1 MHSTPL
7 PYTAPSCS
15 RQQKIEDCLFENMLK
30 QPYESIKV
38 ADLCRQQHIS
48 RKTFYDYFN
57 SKNACLCSYIDRI
70 IRDAILHTN
79 TAVLDDPDPKKSAV
93 IFLDY
98 WKQQKTF
105 LDLIQQNDLYGLFLM
120 QHFTHFLSEE
130 KTLLNFLNTPNMKS
144 DPEIMNCYL
153 SCILTLILQW
163 HFHNFNTPTEEVAEK
178 YLRIIHQP
186 MIPRSEDH
194 A

>member
-48 RKTFYDYFN
+48 RKTFYDYFS
-57 SKNACLCSYIDRI
+57 SKDACLRSYIDRI
-70 IRDAILHTN
+70 IREAILHT
-79 TAVLDDPDPKKSAV
+79 AVLHDPDPKKNAV
-93 IFLDY
+93 VFLDY
-98 WKQQKTF
+98 WKQKKAF
-105 LDLIQQNDLYGLFLM
+105 LDVITQNDLYVLFVM
-120 QHFTHFLSEE
+120 QHFSHFLAEE
-130 KTLLNFLNTPNMKS
+130 KTLLNFLDTQNVKS
-144 DPEIMNCYL
+144 DSVIMNCYL
-153 SCILTLILQW
+153 MCILTLIFQW
-163 HFHNFNTPTEEVAEK
+163 HSRNFDTPTEEVADK